1 MANTSSAK
9 KAARG
14 ALRRQAVN
22 KNRLS
27 RVRSKVR
34 IVEEAIAKGDQ
45 SAAMAA
51 LASAAPE
58 LARGAQKGV
67 MHKNAASRKI
77 SRLTKRVKALK
88 A

>member
-9 KAARG
+9 KAARV
-14 ALRRQAVN
+14 ATRRQAVN

-27 RVRSKVR
+27 RVRSMVR
-34 IVEEAIAKGDQ
+34 GVEEALAKGDKV
-45 SAAMAA
+45 AAAAA

-67 MHKNAASRKI
+67 MHRNTASRKI
-77 SRLTKRVKALK
+77 SRLTRRVQGLK
-88 A
+88 G

>member
-9 KAARG
+9 KAARV
-14 ALRRQAVN
+14 ATRRQAVN

-27 RVRSKVR
+27 RVRSMVR
-34 IVEEAIAKGDQ
+34 GVEEALAKGDK
-45 SAAMAA
+45 AAAAAA

-67 MHKNAASRKI
+67 MHRNTASRKI
-77 SRLTKRVKALK
+77 SRLTKRVQGLK
-88 A
+88 G